1 MVSVPVILTKAEMF
15 NTFSE
20 YVAPMFEELQA
31 NLKEARVLAIIR
43 DALLPKLL
51 LGEIRVGGG

>member
-1 MVSVPVILTKAEMF
+1 MVSVPVVLTKAEMF
-15 NTFSE
+15 NTFWE
-20 YVAPMFEELQA
+20 YVASLFEELQA

-43 DALLPKLL
+43 DVLLPKLL